1 MKRQSFLLFLVL
13 LLVSGLA
20 LTPFT
25 AAAASK
31 KEAKFFKN
39 VPVSGTLA
47 DGGSFKGKLTITE
60 FNYDVEQGLIVSG
73 FLHGT
78 ATTADG
84 VVHKNTAQSF
94 TNVHASLVDTAAAT
108 GAQIAAICEIL
119 DLDIGA
125 IHLDLLGLV
134 VDLAPVHLDIT
145 AVSGAGN
152 LLGNLLCAVVGLL
165 DPGGF
170 LGDLLNLNLLLD
182 ILRQINAIIG

>member
-1 MKRQSFLLFLVL
+1 MKRPSFLLALVL
-13 LLVSGLA
+13 LVVSALA
-20 LTPFT
+20 LAPLT
-25 AAAASK
+25 AAAAP

-39 VPVSGTLA
+39 VPVAGTLA
-47 DGGSFKGKLTITE
+47 DGGTFKGKVTITE
-60 FNYDVEQGLIVSG
+60 FGYDLTQGLIVSG

-78 ATTADG
+78 VTTADG
-84 VVHKNTAQSF
+84 VVHKNVEQSF
-94 TNVHASLVDTAAAT
+94 TNVHASLVDTAAT
-108 GAQIAAICEIL
+108 SGAQIAAVCEIL

-182 ILRQINAIIG
+182 LLRQINEIIG